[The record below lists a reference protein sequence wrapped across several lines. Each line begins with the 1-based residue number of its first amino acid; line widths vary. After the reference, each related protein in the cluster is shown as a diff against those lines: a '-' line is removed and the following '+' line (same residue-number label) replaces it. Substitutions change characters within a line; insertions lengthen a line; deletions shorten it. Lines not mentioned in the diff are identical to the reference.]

1 MSKNKGKIKINLR
14 DVVELKKYEDISDPS
29 RKNPAL
35 AVTIDSDLRLAVYAS
50 YKLTKDIYHI
60 SEKDK
65 KKKKSKRVFIPYHHR
80 IIKKT
85 WEMYRVLMPIINDSS
100 MPTSEGIR
108 MMEISLLY
116 SFMSMMSNSMLVNV
130 LTSSIP
136 VLIAPSRIME
146 LKPAILKNIIAVSEY
161 SKEWYDEMNIDF
173 IHDED
178 DDVID
183 DNEDDEEIG
192 DLIVS
197 GFEKKFEEAKERA
210 RKKIREM
217 EDSMAPVIPIVDPS
231 TEEGKSFLKEHSTPL
246 SVTDEDEITEKD
258 KEFLREHAPDKS
270 TAVKRVN
277 EIIKAN
283 SLKFNEVFEIYFSDL
298 NEKAQKRLLEFVGIS
313 SPSEAWDTTLPIAV
327 CEKDSDPNGNCTC
340 TLVGWW
346 AAPVEP
352 EEANE
357 DPDADK

>member
-197 GFEKKFEEAKERA
+197 GFERKFEEAKERA
-210 RKKIREM
+210 RKRIREI
-217 EDSMAPVIPIVDPS
+217 EDSMAPTIPIVDPS
-231 TEEGKSFLKEHSTPL
+231 TEEGKAFLKEHSTPL
-246 SVTDEDEITEKD
+246 SSSNEDEITEKD

-270 TAVKRVN
+270 TKT
-277 EIIKAN
+277 N
-283 SLKFNEVFEIYFSDL
+283 SLKFKEVFEIYFSDL
-298 NEKAQKRLLEFVGIS
+298 NEKAQKRLLDFVGIS

-327 CEKDSDPNGNCTC
+327 CEKDSASGNCTC

-346 AAPVEP
+346 TPVEP
-352 EEANE
+352 NEEN
-357 DPDADK
+357 DTDK

>member
-14 DVVELKKYEDISDPS
+14 DVVELGKYEDIDPTQ
-29 RKNPAL
+29 KNPSL
-35 AVTIDSDLRLAVYAS
+35 AVTIASDLRLAVYAS

-85 WEMYRVLMPIINDSS
+85 WEMYRVLMPIINDAS
-100 MPTSEGIR
+100 MPASEGIR
-108 MMEISLLY
+108 MMEIGLLY
-116 SFMSMMSNSMLVNV
+116 SFMAMMSNSMLVNV

-197 GFEKKFEEAKERA
+197 GFERKFEEAKERA
-210 RKKIREM
+210 RKRIREI
-217 EDSMAPVIPIVDPS
+217 EDSMAPTIPIVDPS
-231 TEEGKSFLKEHSTPL
+231 TEEGKAFLKEHSTPL
-246 SVTDEDEITEKD
+246 SSPNEDEITEKD

-270 TAVKRVN
+270 TKT
-277 EIIKAN
+277 N
-283 SLKFNEVFEIYFSDL
+283 SLKFKEVFEIYFSDL
-298 NEKAQKRLLEFVGIS
+298 NEKAQKRLLDFVGIS

-327 CEKDSDPNGNCTC
+327 CEKDSEANVNC

-346 AAPVEP
+346 APAES
-352 EEANE
+352 EEAIE
-357 DPDADK
+357 EPDTDK